1 MKKIAILMA
10 DLTGYTALTEIHGP
24 QAAALIIKK
33 YVDLAHKSLVGD
45 SYMLERIGDQLVIVS
60 TSADD
65 LAKTAI
71 GLYKKVALEDHFLAI
86 HAAINFGDI
95 LEVDGHLYGSTINL
109 TSRIAANAKEGKILV
124 TEDFINALSE
134 PNDFLFSF
142 HKQIQFKNIREAKD
156 VYEMIQEAGFSN
168 RKKRIDPVCHML
180 LEDHE
185 EEFTFEYHNKTHY
198 FCSDHCKHIF
208 IEQVNHVHLM
218 MNN

>member
-24 QAAALIIKK
+24 EAAALIIKK
-33 YVDLAHKSLVGD
+33 YVDLAHKSLIGD

-60 TSADD
+60 SNADD

-71 GLYKKVALEDHFLAI
+71 ELYKKVSMEDHFLAI
-86 HAAINFGDI
+86 HAAIHFGDI
-95 LEVDGHLYGSTINL
+95 LEIDGHLYGSTINL
-109 TSRIAANAKEGKILV
+109 TSRIATNAKEGKILV
-124 TEDFINALSE
+124 TDDFINALSE

-142 HKQIQFKNIREAKD
+142 HNQIRFKNIREAKNI
-156 VYEMIQEAGFSN
+156 YEMIQETGFSYK
-168 RKKRIDPVCHML
+168 KKRIDPVCHML

-185 EEFTFEYHNKTHY
+185 DEFTFEHHNKTHY

-218 MNN
+218 LNN